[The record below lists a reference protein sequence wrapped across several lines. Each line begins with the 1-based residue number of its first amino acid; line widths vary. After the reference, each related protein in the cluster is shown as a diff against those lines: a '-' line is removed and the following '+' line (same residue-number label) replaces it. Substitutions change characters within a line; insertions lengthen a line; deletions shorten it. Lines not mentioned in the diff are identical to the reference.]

1 MFKDGLDSFPEAEV
15 KEKMMAIDYI
25 DFLRDLA
32 IDLLAIYLF
41 AFAIFYRRYGD
52 RDMAIMLGLL
62 NLFLFTIVIT
72 ITITEFTLA
81 AGFVLFALLS
91 IISLRSVA
99 ISKIE
104 VGYLLGAI
112 TLGLVNGIS
121 MHDYLLLFLCNV
133 VIVGGAWLLDAKWLM
148 KQNIEADVTLD
159 GITSA
164 DLKDRVKL
172 AERVQA
178 QQGLPVLYVGIERFN
193 AKKGSVRLTARLR
206 LD

>member
-1 MFKDGLDSFPEAEV
+1 MT
-15 KEKMMAIDYI
+15 IDYI
-25 DFLRDLA
+25 DFIRDLV
-32 IDLLAIYLF
+32 IDLLAIYIF
-41 AFAIFYRRYGD
+41 AFVIFYRRYGD
-52 RDMAIMLGLL
+52 RDMTIMLGLL

-72 ITITEFTLA
+72 MTMTEFTLA
-81 AGFVLFALLS
+81 AGFALFALLS

-121 MHDYLLLFLCNV
+121 IHDYLLLFLCNV
-133 VIVGGAWLLDAKWLM
+133 VILGGTWVLDAKWLM
-148 KQNIEADVTLD
+148 KQTMEVDVTLD
-159 GITSA
+159 EITSA
-164 DLKDRVKL
+164 DLKDRAKL

-178 QQGLPVLYVGIERFN
+178 LHGLPVLYVGVEKFN
-193 AKKGSVRLTARLR
+193 AKKGSVRLSARLR